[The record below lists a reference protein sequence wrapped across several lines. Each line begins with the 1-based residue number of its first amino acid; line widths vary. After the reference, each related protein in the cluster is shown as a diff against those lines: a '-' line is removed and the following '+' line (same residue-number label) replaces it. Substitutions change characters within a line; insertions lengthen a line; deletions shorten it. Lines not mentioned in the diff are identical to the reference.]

1 MPDMDP
7 ESVLLRFDE
16 RHPCWTAEMFELV
29 GSDAASVKS
38 LLQLGSLAVEDEV
51 YFLTDKGVEHFKHV
65 AQESFLPI
73 HPGRTACCKK
83 LQARRSELM
92 LLVDRRHM
100 QRWGLKE
107 YILPFCF
114 GVPDL
119 PDEELFRLEGDS
131 VEWLYLKSS
140 PFSAMLRDFPIV
152 GMAARD
158 ETAPTSE
165 FIAEWLEKNSPKLR
179 ASTFDLLY
187 RSRYD
192 FEQYTDFKPPLADP
206 CYLLNTDRF
215 VFSFAPKPVRENLSA
230 YLTLIGEFHMI
241 LTMLR
246 RMYLPGYTDLDSHE
260 QDSVNWLILTFERE
274 EDSVACAELL
284 TQYGDYLEEPAG
296 PFDIWSISMEALH
309 KAEYADMIWDL
320 LPLTAHPINR
330 AGQKH
335 DPAD

>member
-1 MPDMDP
+1 MSDLNS

-16 RHPCWTAEMFELV
+16 QHPCWTAAMFGLA
-29 GSDAASVKS
+29 GSDASSAES
-38 LLQLGSLAVEDEV
+38 LLRQGSLDIEDGV
-51 YFLTDKGVEHFKHV
+51 YFLTEKGIAHFERV

-73 HPGRTACCKK
+73 RPGLPSHDKK
-83 LQARRSELM
+83 LQAMRGELM
-92 LLVDRRHM
+92 LLVDRRHL

-114 GVPDL
+114 NVPDI
-119 PDEELFRLEGDS
+119 PDEELFHLEGTS
-131 VEWLYLKSS
+131 LEWLYLKTS
-140 PFSAMLRDFPIV
+140 PFSSMLRDFPVV

-165 FIAEWLEKNSPKLR
+165 FIAEWLDKNAPKLR
-179 ASTFDLLY
+179 TSTFDLLY

-192 FEQYTDFKPPLADP
+192 FEQYTEFKPPVADP

-215 VFSFAPKPVRENLSA
+215 VFSFAPKPVKENLNS
-230 YLTLIGEFHMI
+230 YLRLIGEFHML

-274 EDSVACAELL
+274 EDSAECAKFLKP
-284 TQYGDYLEEPAG
+284 YGDFLEEPAG

-309 KAEYADMIWDL
+309 KAEYAEMIWDL

-330 AGQKH
+330 AGQQQQG
-335 DPAD
+335 